1 MPEAGE
7 RANAACASARFSAP
21 ARTVTDDSSPR
32 AAVRALGIGDESRW
46 CDVLPLP
53 VLLLTM
59 STMST
64 RLLVSVL
71 VTLVLVSCH
80 GTRDRRVRPSAPD
93 EVTGTGLQ
101 SQDIETIA
109 QNMATEIKASGALA
123 PGRDGERASF
133 YIAPV
138 VNESSDTINTS
149 LITTTIRTEI
159 MNAMGRS
166 VKVID
171 RAPEANDRVDAERRM
186 REAGQVSGA
195 NDRKVAGSDFV
206 LKGRIQ
212 SRDRQAGSLKTS
224 YVVVTIELTSLV
236 DSELVWSKDYRMKTE
251 SEKSVINR

>member
-1 MPEAGE
+1 
-7 RANAACASARFSAP
+7 
-21 ARTVTDDSSPR
+21 
-32 AAVRALGIGDESRW
+32 
-46 CDVLPLP
+46 
-53 VLLLTM
+53 M

-71 VTLVLVSCH
+71 TVLTTLALLSCR
-80 GTRDRRVRPSAPD
+80 GTRDRRVSTSSPD

-109 QNMATEIKASGALA
+109 QRMATEIKSSGVLA
-123 PGRDGERASF
+123 PARDGERASF

-138 VNESSDTINTS
+138 VNESSDSINTS
-149 LITTTIRTEI
+149 LITTTIRTEV
-159 MNAMGRS
+159 MNAMGRT

-171 RAPEANDRVDAERRM
+171 RAPEANERVDAERRM
-186 REAGQVSGA
+186 KEAHQVSGT
-195 NDRKVAGSDFV
+195 NDRLVAGSDFV

-212 SRDRQAGSLKTS
+212 SRDRQSGSLKS
-224 YVVVTIELTSLV
+224 SFVVVTVELTSLA